1 MDGRR
6 EKAIVVNN
14 KEISLMWPARTFTFS
29 ISFALR
35 LGMAFVLLLLL
46 LGGEARAQD
55 QIATGDL
62 NKTGAAYF
70 LVTSDVKEPDQLPLK
85 ESQADI
91 NIAGVIAH
99 VRVTQTYQNTGALP
113 LEAIY
118 VFPGSTRSAVF
129 GMKMTVGDRI
139 IKANINKKEQARK
152 IYEAAKEEGKTASLL
167 EQHRPNVFQMN
178 VANILPGETVKVE
191 LDYTELVVP
200 TDGTY
205 EIVYPAVVGPRYAG
219 EQTSGE
225 TWHKN
230 TYISGAGG
238 KAEPFRFRANARIDA
253 GMPIQKIASSSHTIS
268 PSFQG
273 KSMASVSVTE
283 GNRDFVLRYQLRGA
297 EIQTGLLRFEG
308 DDENFFLLMMQPP
321 KTVARDAMPPREYVF
336 IVDVS
341 GSMTGFPLDVSK
353 KLVSDLLKGLRPE
366 DSFNILFF
374 EAGSYQLSP
383 KSLHATP
390 QNISRAMRVLT
401 ERQGGGGT
409 NMLAALNKA
418 LGMASNRDA
427 SRTFIAVTD
436 GFVTVEDEA
445 FQTVRKNLGKANF
458 FAFGIGSSVNRHL
471 IEGLARAGMGE
482 PFIVLNQKHAP
493 AEARRFRKLIESPA
507 LTNIKVSFPGFS
519 AYDVEPLAVPD
530 LMAERPLIIFGK
542 YQGGTKGS
550 IQVRGTTGKGSF
562 EKDIPIAGAMP
573 TSSNRALRYLWARHR
588 IAGLSDRLVHS
599 GNQELETE
607 ITNLGLKYS
616 LLTEYTS
623 FVAVDNAGQRNTS
636 NTLVTVR
643 QPLPQPQGVSISGTI
658 SSRSYDADDSEDSE
672 DSDYGGSDDYYEED
686 GYRRVAITSSDIHS
700 STSGTGI
707 TRKIDLGHRIQVG
720 KIGDTNI
727 VTLPILARIPITRRF
742 EGRVESRLLSLAD
755 SEFGTP
761 DLGVGVKAKLFG
773 QGPIGVGALADIRLS
788 LDDDDPNRL
797 IHRAL
802 LLTTARL
809 GQIFLRMNLGMA
821 LNNLR
826 NEAGTNIGFA
836 YGGELS
842 FRLPSTPVKIYAGAN
857 GVTGDSSAASVQQ
870 GLSLRLSRKTE
881 IGITSEVGLTD
892 TAPDFLAG
900 IFARFSL

>member
-1 MDGRR
+1 
-6 EKAIVVNN
+6 
-14 KEISLMWPARTFTFS
+14 MWPARTFTS
-29 ISFALR
+29 PISFALR
-35 LGMAFVLLLLL
+35 LGTAFVLLLLV
-46 LGGEARAQD
+46 LGGEARAQT

-70 LVTSDVKEPDQLPLK
+70 LVTSDVEEPDLLPLK
-85 ESQADI
+85 ESLADI

-99 VRVTQTYQNTGALP
+99 VRVTQTYQNTGARP
-113 LEAIY
+113 IEAIY

-129 GMKMTVGDRI
+129 GMKMTVGDRV

-152 IYEAAKEEGKTASLL
+152 IYDAAKEEGKTASLL

-178 VANILPGETVKVE
+178 VANILPGDTVKVE

-230 TYISGAGG
+230 TYLSGAGG
-238 KAEPFRFRANARIDA
+238 KAAPFRFRADARIDA

-273 KSMASVSVTE
+273 KSKASVSVNE

-383 KSLHATP
+383 KSLQATP
-390 QNISRAMRVLT
+390 NNISRAMRVLT

-409 NMLAALNKA
+409 NMLAALKKA
-418 LGMASNRDA
+418 LGMPANRDA

-458 FAFGIGSSVNRHL
+458 FAFGIGSSINRHL

-482 PFIVLNQKHAP
+482 PFMVLDQKHAP
-493 AEARRFRKLIESPA
+493 AEARRFRKMIESPA
-507 LTNIKVSFPGFS
+507 LTNIKVSFPGFN

-530 LMAERPLIIFGK
+530 LMAERPLIVFGK
-542 YQGGTKGS
+542 YQGGSVGS
-550 IQVRGTTGKGSF
+550 IKVRGTTGKGAF
-562 EKDIPIAGAMP
+562 EKNIPIAGAMP

-599 GNQELETE
+599 GNSELKTE

-616 LLTEYTS
+616 LITKYTS
-623 FVAVDNAGQRNTS
+623 FVAVDNAGQPNVS
-636 NTLVTVR
+636 HDLVTVR
-643 QPLPQPQGVSISGTI
+643 QPLMTPQGVSISGSM
-658 SSRSYDADDSEDSE
+658 SSDVERSYDFYGDDD
-672 DSDYGGSDDYYEED
+672 DDDDDYYDEEDAGDEED
-686 GYRRVAITSSDIHS
+686 GYFERIGRRRVAITSSDIHS

-707 TRKIDLGHRIQVG
+707 TRRIDLGQRLQVG
-720 KIGDTNI
+720 KIGDTTI
-727 VTLPILARIPITRRF
+727 ATLPILARIPITRRL

-761 DLGVGVKAKLFG
+761 D
-773 QGPIGVGALADIRLS
+773 IGVGAKLGLFGRGPIKVSALADIRLS
-788 LDDDDPNRL
+788 LDDEDPNRL
-797 IHRAL
+797 FHRAL
-802 LLTTARL
+802 LLTSARL
-809 GQIFLRMNLGMA
+809 GRIFLRMNLGMA

-826 NEAGTNIGFA
+826 DDAGTNFGFA

-842 FRLPSTPVKIYAGAN
+842 FRLPSTPVKLYAGAN
-857 GVTGDSSAASVQQ
+857 GVTGDSSRASVEQ
-870 GLSLRLSRKTE
+870 GLSMRLGRKTE
-881 IGITSEVGLTD
+881 VGITSQVGLTD
-892 TAPDFLAG
+892 SAPDFLAG
-900 IFARFSL
+900 LFARFSL